1 MVRVALFLLMAL
13 LWGGLAGAAG
23 IPDVELAQSPSPKR
37 VAALQAEAA
46 RAGWPAVAQELHG
59 VALGL
64 YQKQGPQ
71 AQAWYYLFRWAELFG
86 QTEHEATARWLE
98 VVQQARVANSNIP
111 RQFKVTERPL
121 ADFAPP
127 ELRAY
132 MMGSWDF
139 SNQFFTLLSP
149 LDRTP
154 EVISILGK
162 LWGHDPAGFREHA
175 NLALAIAVVYDVPPP
190 PGWPHGQVS
199 ANALPRR
206 LHAPL
211 DIFGFLVKSGRKGAL
226 LQPLGKL
233 PASELKFVVDTAA
246 GFDEMTW
253 AQENVQA
260 PLAAFGRVYDGVR
273 YRRERIEGGTLIWP
287 KASYRLPDILLEGGI
302 CVDQAYFA
310 SMVGK
315 AKGVPTLLFRG
326 VGLDGRHAWF
336 GFLDSD
342 GHWEL
347 DCGRYADQKLTAG
360 VAFDPQTW
368 TDISDHELQ
377 FLSEG
382 FRRQPF
388 FTASLTH
395 TQFAALLFNDGDF
408 PAAARAARAA
418 VNIERRNLDAWI
430 LLIAAAQR
438 MGAPPLQMEGAL
450 REAAFAFQRYPDLD
464 AGFKGR
470 LARSLRDRGQTSEAD
485 FMERSVAH
493 KYEST
498 GEDLTEHEAS
508 DILRRSME
516 KDDVAAC
523 AHTYFSVLNSFGHD
537 AGMGFFDQVVRPYIE
552 YLLKNGRP
560 REAVQAI
567 TLARQTLRVEPDAQL
582 DRELSALEDR
592 AQQAS
597 R

>member
-1 MVRVALFLLMAL
+1 MDRYLR
-13 LWGGLAGAAG
+13 
-23 IPDVELAQSPSPKR
+23 P
-37 VAALQAEAA
+37 
-46 RAGWPAVAQELHG
+46 RAAVAH
-59 VALGL
+59 
-64 YQKQGPQ
+64 
-71 AQAWYYLFRWAELFG
+71 
-86 QTEHEATARWLE
+86 
-98 VVQQARVANSNIP
+98 
-111 RQFKVTERPL
+111 
-121 ADFAPP
+121 
-127 ELRAY
+127 
-132 MMGSWDF
+132 
-139 SNQFFTLLSP
+139 
-149 LDRTP
+149 
-154 EVISILGK
+154 
-162 LWGHDPAGFREHA
+162 
-175 NLALAIAVVYDVPPP
+175 
-190 PGWPHGQVS
+190 
-199 ANALPRR
+199 
-206 LHAPL
+206 
-211 DIFGFLVKSGRKGAL
+211 
-226 LQPLGKL
+226 
-233 PASELKFVVDTAA
+233 
-246 GFDEMTW
+246 
-253 AQENVQA
+253 
-260 PLAAFGRVYDGVR
+260 
-273 YRRERIEGGTLIWP
+273 
-287 KASYRLPDILLEGGI
+287 
-302 CVDQAYFA
+302 
-310 SMVGK
+310 
-315 AKGVPTLLFRG
+315 
-326 VGLDGRHAWF
+326 
-336 GFLDSD
+336 
-342 GHWEL
+342 
-347 DCGRYADQKLTAG
+347 
-360 VAFDPQTW
+360 
-368 TDISDHELQ
+368 
-377 FLSEG
+377 EG

-498 GEDLTEHEAS
+498 REDLTEHEAS

-582 DRELSALEDR
+582 DRELAALEDR
-592 AQQAS
+592 DQQAS